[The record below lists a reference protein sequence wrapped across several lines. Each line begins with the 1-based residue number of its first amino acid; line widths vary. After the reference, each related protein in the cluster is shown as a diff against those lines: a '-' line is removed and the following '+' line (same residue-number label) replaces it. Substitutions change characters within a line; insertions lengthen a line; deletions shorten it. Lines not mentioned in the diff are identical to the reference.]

1 MTRNLTLTRELEQ
14 DRADSRRLLR
24 CRLLGYG
31 IPCLVILLLV
41 GGWLWRLHHPDNS
54 DAFPELRRF
63 PGGEVQ
69 L

>member
-1 MTRNLTLTRELEQ
+1 MTRNFTHQ

-24 CRLLGYG
+24 CRLLSYG
-31 IPCLVILLLV
+31 IPCLAILLLV
-41 GGWLWRLHHPDNS
+41 GGWLWQVHHPDPS
-54 DAFPELRRF
+54 DSFPELRRP

>member
-1 MTRNLTLTRELEQ
+1 MTRNTREQ

-24 CRLLGYG
+24 CRLLSYG

-41 GGWLWRLHHPDNS
+41 GGWLWRLHNPDTGDS
-54 DAFPELRRF
+54 FPELRRSS
-63 PGGEVQ
+63 GGEAQ

>member
-1 MTRNLTLTRELEQ
+1 MTRNTREQ

-24 CRLLGYG
+24 CRLLGYS

-41 GGWLWRLHHPDNS
+41 GGWLWRLHNHDPS
-54 DAFPELRRF
+54 DSFPELRRSS
-63 PGGEVQ
+63 GGEVQ